1 MAAVGTEP
9 VARKTGEPLALRTV
23 LLVCGVLSSLLYVGI
38 DLLAAVRYREYHS
51 FVSQTISEL
60 SARGAPTK
68 QFVDPLYVLYDVLT
82 IAFGVGVWR
91 SAGGKSAL
99 RMAGVFL
106 VAIGVVGLPGPW
118 LFPMHVRGSA
128 DVSSDVPHIVATSV
142 IVLLIVAM
150 IMSGAFALGPRF
162 RRYSFATVVASLV
175 FGALASIEAV
185 RIAAGEPT
193 PWIGL
198 TERASIGG
206 FLLWVA
212 VLAIIL
218 LRDPDIR
225 R

>member
-1 MAAVGTEP
+1 MTL
-9 VARKTGEPLALRTV
+9 RKV
-23 LLVCGVLSSLLYVGI
+23 LLTCGVLSSLLYVGI
-38 DLLAAVRYREYHS
+38 DLLAAIRYGEYHS

-60 SARGAPTK
+60 GARGAPTK
-68 QFVDPLYVLYDVLT
+68 QLVDPLLILYDVIT
-82 IAFGVGVWR
+82 IAFGVGVWS

-99 RMAGVFL
+99 RMVGV
-106 VAIGVVGLPGPW
+106 VIIAIGVVGLPGPW

-128 DVSSDVPHIVATSV
+128 DASADIPHIVATGV

-150 IMSGAFALGPRF
+150 VVSGSFALGTRF
-162 RRYSFATVVASLV
+162 RLYSFATIVASLV
-175 FGALASIEAV
+175 FGALASIEAT

-198 TERASIGG
+198 TERVSIGA

-212 VLAIIL
+212 VLAITL

-225 R
+225 HREAVG